1 MNPQAVELLAAGAEE
16 GGGGGLHFPPI
27 SHLLEWPAILFD
39 GTVFALNKTGI
50 IYLWAML
57 APVVLFTLAIRRS
70 AMVPTGVQT
79 IAESSVTFVRDDIVM
94 QTMGPDG
101 MKFMPFLMS
110 LFFFIFFANI
120 TEVFPFIHFPANARM
135 AAPASLAIIVWLVFN
150 GVGIKSQGLFGYIK
164 NTVIPPGV
172 PGALLPLVALIE
184 LVSTFLVRPF
194 SLAVRLFANMLA
206 GHLLLVT
213 FGVLTATLWTTD
225 WLAVLLPLP
234 FVVLIGLTGFEILVA
249 FLQAFI
255 FTILTAV
262 YIGGALHPEH

>member
-1 MNPQAVELLAAGAEE
+1 MIQLPY
-16 GGGGGLHFPPI
+16 GLHFPPI
-27 SHLLEWPAILFD
+27 AELLEWPGILFD
-39 GTVFALNKTGI
+39 GSIFELIKVGL

-57 APVVLFTLAIRRS
+57 APLVLFVLAIRKN
-70 AMVPTGVQT
+70 ALVPRGVQT
-79 IAESSVTFVRDDIVM
+79 VAESSVNFVRENVVM

-101 MKFMPFLMS
+101 LRYMPFLMS

-120 TEVFPFIHFPANARM
+120 TEVIPFIQFPANSRM
-135 AAPASLAIIVWLVFN
+135 AAPAVLAIIVWLVFN
-150 GVGIKSQGLFGYIK
+150 AVGIKNQGFFGYFK

-172 PGALLPLVALIE
+172 PGALLPLVAVIE
-184 LVSTFLVRPF
+184 FVSTFLVRPF

-213 FGVLTATLWTTD
+213 FAVLTTALWTPGP
-225 WLAVLLPLP
+225 LAAIVWAP